1 MRQMKINKWLKNM
14 LSFSLLFFILTP
26 VFLTSVTSGYI
37 IEHSPS
43 QDSLGHLF
51 NSAMVSK
58 LFSKVS
64 ETKLHSYV
72 DSISSFGPHP
82 TGSDCLENVLTHIYN
97 SFQNI
102 DVSVEFESWKM
113 DGLSGKNIIATIP
126 GKTDNSIIVTAHAD
140 TVAVSPGADDDA
152 SGIAANLMIAEILNE
167 FMFNSTIK
175 FIIFTG
181 EENGCLGST
190 SYVEKAV
197 ENQENIIGVLSLD
210 KIGYARSSND
220 GRLVRHHANK
230 QSSWMIDISEQVA
243 QQYHNQVGL
252 EVVRLPFD
260 ASSDHRSFV
269 ACGFSG
275 TNLVEESLNPVY
287 HTSEDTIEYLNSSY
301 LAKVTKLALGVIV
314 KMAQINPTI
323 DADDISISMAG
334 TIQSSP
340 SLLTITVENKRF
352 LEETADV
359 FISIEMKHVFRDSY
373 VLAKKEYYTEPC
385 LWNFT
390 KEIDELWEF
399 KLGPRMF
406 TQGFFVLSVSVVG
419 VDNDISLFKEK
430 STLGLLI
437 YPNKMFLFP

>member
-1 MRQMKINKWLKNM
+1 MKINKWSKNL
-14 LSFSLLFFILTP
+14 LSFTLIFFMLTLIFSPSLASDKNGRYLTP
-26 VFLTSVTSGYI
+26 LYGEEKSCFLAMIPYLI
-37 IEHSPS
+37 S
-43 QDSLGHLF
+43 QV
-51 NSAMVSK
+51 N
-58 LFSKVS
+58 
-64 ETKLHSYV
+64 ETKLHTYV
-72 DSISSFGPHP
+72 DTIASFGPHP
-82 TGSDCLENVLTHIYN
+82 TESKTLEDVCAYIFDSFN
-97 SFQNI
+97 SINI
-102 DVSVEFESWKM
+102 QVSYDPWEK
-113 DGLSGKNIIATIP
+113 DGFSGKNIIATIP
-126 GKTDNSIIVTAHAD
+126 GKTQHSVIVTAHAD

-152 SGIAANLMIAEILNE
+152 SGIAANLMIAELLQDFTCNA
-167 FMFNSTIK
+167 TIK

-190 SYVEKAV
+190 KYAEEAV
-197 ENQENIIGVLSLD
+197 ENQDDIIGVLSLD
-210 KIGYARSSND
+210 KIGYAQSSED